1 MKKNITINL
10 CGRLFNIDEDAYE
23 LLYNYMETLRN
34 YFKREEGG
42 EEIAD
47 DIEERIA
54 ELLDELKAS
63 GVEAVN
69 IDHVKDII
77 NRVGQ
82 PEQMEG
88 DAESAD
94 GNSAN
99 ADGNTSQQSA
109 YHQPYGHKGIEGVKE
124 FFKTRRLYRNPK
136 DKMFAGV
143 ISGLA
148 SSFEIEAT
156 QLRLAVILGMLVLSF
171 FGSFFSRHYTFVMFN
186 MNVVLVFL
194 GIYIILALI
203 MPEAETP
210 EQQLKMQGKPVNMVN
225 LTNEVVQNVDERAE
239 RPEHRG
245 VMRRML
251 NGLMHFFATCFKVLL
266 VMLAISLFCA
276 GVILIVWSL
285 LAIYMPDQAP
295 YFFDWYTAKILEGNM
310 PLFLGFLVAAL
321 LALFIPA
328 YGIVHSLVS
337 RMSVLHRILAI
348 VLWIV
353 AMVTAVCLGVML
365 TQISDDYWHQK
376 RNAPVTING
385 VEVRY
390 DEYDFL
396 NENGWYILNAEGC
409 NGRLTSYGEYYMS
422 NHSAGKR
429 YLDSYDDHHRQRY
442 RVERS
447 DTLMPGTYELT
458 VAARANG
465 TGAFVY
471 TLVDG
476 KKQLLEIP
484 ANGNEGGGIWQAARD
499 SIDHMVATIP
509 DQIPKGP
516 QGTPDFPDEWEEA
529 VKAND
534 GKGYGWNRLKFDN
547 IVVTKPNTV
556 VSYGLTSDPEF
567 TGQTWLG
574 QWFSACDFELK
585 KK

>member
-23 LLYNYMETLRN
+23 LLNNYMETLRN

-42 EEIAD
+42 DEIAD

-88 DAESAD
+88 DAEAAD
-94 GNSAN
+94 GSSAS

-109 YHQPYGHKGIEGVKE
+109 NHQPYGHKGIEGVKE

-156 QLRLAVILGMLVLSF
+156 QLRLAVILVMLVLSF
-171 FGSFFSRHYTFVMFN
+171 LCSFSRDFTFIIFN

-225 LTNEVVQNVDERAE
+225 LTNEVVQNVDERTE

-251 NGLMHFFATCFKVLL
+251 NGVMHFFATCFKVLL

-276 GVILIVWSL
+276 GVILIVWSS

-310 PLFLGFLVAAL
+310 PLVLGFLVAAL

-337 RMSVLHRILAI
+337 RMSILQRILAI

-365 TQISDDYWHQK
+365 TQISDDYWHQA

-385 VEVRY
+385 VEVRF

-409 NGRLTSYGEYYMS
+409 NGRLTAYGEYYMS
-422 NHSAGKR
+422 NQRGRR

-458 VAARANG
+458 LAARANG

-476 KKQLLEIP
+476 KKQLIEIP
-484 ANGNEGGGIWQAARD
+484 ATGNEGGSIWQAARD
-499 SIDHMVATIP
+499 SIDHMCATTP
-509 DQIPKGP
+509 DQIPKSP
-516 QGTPDFPDEWEEA
+516 QGSPDFPDEWEEA

-585 KK
+585 KKQ

>member
-1 MKKNITINL
+1 
-10 CGRLFNIDEDAYE
+10 
-23 LLYNYMETLRN
+23 
-34 YFKREEGG
+34 
-42 EEIAD
+42 
-47 DIEERIA
+47 
-54 ELLDELKAS
+54 
-63 GVEAVN
+63 
-69 IDHVKDII
+69 
-77 NRVGQ
+77 
-82 PEQMEG
+82 
-88 DAESAD
+88 
-94 GNSAN
+94 
-99 ADGNTSQQSA
+99 
-109 YHQPYGHKGIEGVKE
+109 
-124 FFKTRRLYRNPK
+124 
-136 DKMFAGV
+136 
-143 ISGLA
+143 
-148 SSFEIEAT
+148 
-156 QLRLAVILGMLVLSF
+156 
-171 FGSFFSRHYTFVMFN
+171 
-186 MNVVLVFL
+186 
-194 GIYIILALI
+194 
-203 MPEAETP
+203 
-210 EQQLKMQGKPVNMVN
+210 
-225 LTNEVVQNVDERAE
+225 
-239 RPEHRG
+239 
-245 VMRRML
+245 
-251 NGLMHFFATCFKVLL
+251 
-266 VMLAISLFCA
+266 
-276 GVILIVWSL
+276 
-285 LAIYMPDQAP
+285 
-295 YFFDWYTAKILEGNM
+295 
-310 PLFLGFLVAAL
+310 
-321 LALFIPA
+321 
-328 YGIVHSLVS
+328 
-337 RMSVLHRILAI
+337 MSVLHRILAI

-476 KKQLLEIP
+476 KKQLIEIP

>member
-23 LLYNYMETLRN
+23 LLNNYMETLRN

-42 EEIAD
+42 DEIAD

-88 DAESAD
+88 DAEAAD
-94 GNSAN
+94 GSSAS

-109 YHQPYGHKGIEGVKE
+109 NHQPYGHKGIEGVKE

-156 QLRLAVILGMLVLSF
+156 QLRLAVILVMLVLSF
-171 FGSFFSRHYTFVMFN
+171 LCSFSRDFTFIIFN

-210 EQQLKMQGKPVNMVN
+210 EQQLKMQGKPVNMAN

-239 RPEHRG
+239 RPKHRG

-251 NGLMHFFATCFKVLL
+251 NGVMHFFATCFKVLL

-337 RMSVLHRILAI
+337 HMSVLHRILAI

-385 VEVRY
+385 VEVIF

-409 NGRLTSYGEYYMS
+409 NGRLTAYGEYYMS
-422 NHSAGKR
+422 NQRGRR

-476 KKQLLEIP
+476 KKQLIEIP

-499 SIDHMVATIP
+499 SIDHMCATIP

>member
-23 LLYNYMETLRN
+23 LLHNYMETLRN
-34 YFKREEGG
+34 YFQREEGG
-42 EEIAD
+42 DEIAD

-88 DAESAD
+88 DTETAD
-94 GNSAN
+94 CN
-99 ADGNTSQQSA
+99 AQQQSA
-109 YHQPYGHKGIEGVKE
+109 YHQPYGHKGVEGIKE
-124 FFKTRRLYRNPK
+124 FFKNRRLYRNPK
-136 DKMFAGV
+136 DKMLAGV

-156 QLRLAVILGMLVLSF
+156 QLRLVVILGLLVLSF
-171 FGSFFSRHYTFVMFN
+171 LGSFLSRDYTFIMFN
-186 MNVVLVFL
+186 MNVVLAFV
-194 GIYIILALI
+194 GCYIILALV

-210 EQQLKMQGKPVNMVN
+210 EQQLKMQGKPVTMAN
-225 LTNEVVQNVDERAE
+225 LGNEVVQGVDERTE
-239 RPEHRG
+239 RPKRG
-245 VMRRML
+245 GVVRRL
-251 NGLMHFFATCFKVLL
+251 FNGVAHFFATCFKVLL

-310 PLFLGFLVAAL
+310 PLFLGFLLAAL

-348 VLWIV
+348 VLWVV
-353 AMVTAVCLGVML
+353 AMVTAVCLGIML
-365 TQISDDYWHQK
+365 TQISDKYWHQS
-376 RNAPVTING
+376 RNAVVTING
-385 VEVRY
+385 VEVSL

-409 NGRLTSYGEYYMS
+409 NGRLLGYGEYYMYS
-422 NHSAGKR
+422 TYGRR

-471 TLVDG
+471 ALVDG
-476 KKQLLEIP
+476 KKQLIEIP
-484 ANGNEGGGIWQAARD
+484 ASGNEGGGIWQAARD
-499 SIDHMVATIP
+499 SIDHMVATMP

-534 GKGYGWNRLKFDN
+534 GKGYGWNRLTFDP
-547 IVVTKPNTV
+547 IVITKPNTV
-556 VSYGLTSDPEF
+556 VSYGLTSDPAF

-585 KK
+585 KQ